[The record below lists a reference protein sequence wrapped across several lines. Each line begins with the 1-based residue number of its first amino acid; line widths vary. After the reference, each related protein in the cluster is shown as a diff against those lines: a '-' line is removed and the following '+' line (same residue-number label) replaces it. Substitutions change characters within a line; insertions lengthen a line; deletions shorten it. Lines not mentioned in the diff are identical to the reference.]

1 MDLICYNFFEQIFE
15 ESKVKKIYINLLK
28 SLLYIAF
35 IITTKFKKQK
45 LNDYFSR
52 KFLEINNDYVLK
64 RIKKKL
70 NGKILILLPHCIQFY
85 DCEYKIT
92 SDINN
97 CRACGK
103 CVVYNFVD
111 IRNKYQNIEVKIATG
126 GTLARKY
133 IKEIRPSLII
143 AVACKRDLISGIRDA
158 EPFLVYGIFN
168 KINGEPCINTTVVMD
183 DIYEILDKINL

>member
-1 MDLICYNFFEQIFE
+1 M
-15 ESKVKKIYINLLK
+15 KKFYINLLK

-52 KFLEINNDYVLK
+52 KFLKINNDYVLK
-64 RIKKKL
+64 KIKKKI
-70 NGKILILLPHCIQFY
+70 NGKILILLPHCIQLY

-97 CRACGK
+97 CRVCGK
-103 CVVYNFVD
+103 CVIYNFVD
-111 IRNKYQNIEVKIATG
+111 IQNKYQNVEIKIATG

-133 IKEIRPSLII
+133 VKEIKPNLII
-143 AVACKRDLISGIRDA
+143 AVACKRDLISGIKDA
-158 EPFLVYGIFN
+158 EPFLVYGVFN
-168 KINGEPCINTTVVMD
+168 KIKGKPCINTTVVMD
-183 DIYEILDKINL
+183 DIYEILDEINL

>member
-1 MDLICYNFFEQIFE
+1 MRKF
-15 ESKVKKIYINLLK
+15 YISLLK

-45 LNDYFSR
+45 LNDYFSG

-70 NGKILILLPHCIQFY
+70 NGKILILLPHCIQLY

-97 CRACGK
+97 CRVCGK

-111 IRNKYQNIEVKIATG
+111 IQKKYSNVEIKIATG

-133 IKEIRPSLII
+133 VKEIRPDLII
-143 AVACKRDLISGIRDA
+143 AVACKRDLISGIKDA
-158 EPFLVYGIFN
+158 EPFLVYGVFN
-168 KINGEPCINTTVVMD
+168 KIKAEPCINTTVVMD
-183 DIYEILDKINL
+183 DIYKILDEINL

>member
-1 MDLICYNFFEQIFE
+1 
-15 ESKVKKIYINLLK
+15 VKKFYISLLK
-28 SLLYIAF
+28 SLLYIVF
-35 IITTKFKKQK
+35 IITIKFKKQK

-52 KFLEINNDYVLK
+52 KFLEINNNYVLK
-64 RIKKKL
+64 KIKKKI
-70 NGKILILLPHCIQFY
+70 NGKILILLPHCIQLY

-97 CRACGK
+97 CRVCGK

-111 IRNKYQNIEVKIATG
+111 IQNKYQGIEIKIATG

-133 IKEIRPSLII
+133 VKDLRPDLII

-158 EPFLVYGIFN
+158 EPFLVYGVFN
-168 KINGEPCINTTVVMD
+168 KIKNESCINTTVAIE
-183 DIYEILDKINL
+183 DIYAILEEIS

>member
-1 MDLICYNFFEQIFE
+1 M
-15 ESKVKKIYINLLK
+15 KKFYINLLK

-52 KFLEINNDYVLK
+52 KFLEINNNYVLK
-64 RIKKKL
+64 KIKKKI
-70 NGKILILLPHCIQFY
+70 NGKILILLPHCIQLY

-97 CRACGK
+97 CRVCGK
-103 CVVYNFVD
+103 CVIYNFVD
-111 IRNKYQNIEVKIATG
+111 IQNKYQNVEIKIATG

-133 IKEIRPSLII
+133 VKEIKPNLII

-158 EPFLVYGIFN
+158 EPFLVYGVFN
-168 KINGEPCINTTVVMD
+168 KIKNESCINTTVAIE
-183 DIYEILDKINL
+183 DIYAILEEIS

>member
-1 MDLICYNFFEQIFE
+1 M
-15 ESKVKKIYINLLK
+15 KKFYINLLK

-64 RIKKKL
+64 KIKKKI
-70 NGKILILLPHCIQFY
+70 NGKILILLPHCIQLY

-97 CRACGK
+97 CRVCGK
-103 CVVYNFVD
+103 CVIYNFVD
-111 IRNKYQNIEVKIATG
+111 IQNKYQNVEVKIATG

-133 IKEIRPSLII
+133 VKEIKPNLII
-143 AVACKRDLISGIRDA
+143 AVACKRDLISGIKDA
-158 EPFLVYGIFN
+158 EPFLVYGVFN
-168 KINGEPCINTTVVMD
+168 KIKNEPCINTTVVMD
-183 DIYEILDKINL
+183 DIYKILDEINL

>member
-1 MDLICYNFFEQIFE
+1 M
-15 ESKVKKIYINLLK
+15 KKFYISLLK

-45 LNDYFSR
+45 LNNYFSK

-64 RIKKKL
+64 KIKKKI

>member
-1 MDLICYNFFEQIFE
+1 M
-15 ESKVKKIYINLLK
+15 KKIYINLLK

-70 NGKILILLPHCIQFY
+70 NGKILILLPHCIQLY

-97 CRACGK
+97 CRVCGK
-103 CVVYNFVD
+103 CVVYNFVG
-111 IRNKYQNIEVKIATG
+111 IQNKYQNIEVKIATG

-133 IKEIRPSLII
+133 VKEIKPDLII
-143 AVACKRDLISGIRDA
+143 AVSCKRDLISGIKDA
-158 EPFLVYGIFN
+158 EPFLVYGGFN
-168 KINGEPCINTTVVMD
+168 KIKNEPCINTTVVMD
-183 DIYEILDKINL
+183 DIYKILDEINL

>member
-1 MDLICYNFFEQIFE
+1 M
-15 ESKVKKIYINLLK
+15 KKFYISLLK

-45 LNDYFSR
+45 LNNYFSK

-64 RIKKKL
+64 KIKKKI

-92 SDINN
+92 SNINN

-111 IRNKYQNIEVKIATG
+111 IRNKYQNTEVKIATG

-143 AVACKRDLISGIRDA
+143 AVACKRDLISGIKDRT
-158 EPFLVYGIFN
+158 IFSLWY
-168 KINGEPCINTTVVMD
+168 I
-183 DIYEILDKINL
+183 

>member
-1 MDLICYNFFEQIFE
+1 MEKF
-15 ESKVKKIYINLLK
+15 YINLLK
-28 SLLYIAF
+28 SLLYILF
-35 IITTKFKKQK
+35 MMTTKFKNPK
-45 LNDYFSR
+45 LNNYFSQ
-52 KFLEINNDYVLK
+52 KFLEINNKYVLK
-64 RIKKKL
+64 KIKKKT
-70 NGKILILLPHCIQFY
+70 NDKILILLPHCIQFY

-111 IRNKYQNIEVKIATG
+111 IRNKYQNIEIKIATG

-133 IKEIRPSLII
+133 VKDLRPDLII

-158 EPFLVYGIFN
+158 EPFLVYGVFN
-168 KINGEPCINTTVVMD
+168 KIKNESCINTTVAIE
-183 DIYEILDKINL
+183 DIYAILEEIS

>member
-1 MDLICYNFFEQIFE
+1 M
-15 ESKVKKIYINLLK
+15 KKFYISLLK

-45 LNDYFSR
+45 LNDYFSK

-64 RIKKKL
+64 KIKKKI

-85 DCEYKIT
+85 DFEYKIT

-97 CRACGK
+97 CRVK
-103 CVVYNFVD
+103 FLFYIFVY
-111 IRNKYQNIEVKIATG
+111 ILNKYKNIELKIATG